1 MLTTKRK
8 IRFSPFDAILYL
20 FMLIIVALI
29 LFPMIHMIAV
39 SFSTDTY
46 VMKGQVGLWPLGF
59 TTETYGYVFD
69 DERIFRSYGNTIFYT
84 ILGTTLSLT
93 ITAMGAYALSSK
105 RMVGHKFFSMMIVF
119 TMFFNGGTIPTYLTV
134 KAYGI
139 LDTIWAVILPGAVST
154 WNFIVMRSFFDSYPT
169 EIEESGKVDGLT
181 DAGVFFRLVLP
192 TSKAVMATIGL
203 YYAVSLWNAYF
214 IPFIYLSDPDLF
226 PLQLILHELL
236 SAGSSNNATASVGDT
251 LVVEESLKYAT
262 VLVSIAPIM
271 CVYPF
276 LQKYFVKGVMI
287 GSVKG

>member
-84 ILGTTLSLT
+84 IIGTTLSLT

-134 KAYGI
+134 
-139 LDTIWAVILPGAVST
+139 
-154 WNFIVMRSFFDSYPT
+154 
-169 EIEESGKVDGLT
+169 
-181 DAGVFFRLVLP
+181 
-192 TSKAVMATIGL
+192 
-203 YYAVSLWNAYF
+203 
-214 IPFIYLSDPDLF
+214 
-226 PLQLILHELL
+226 
-236 SAGSSNNATASVGDT
+236 
-251 LVVEESLKYAT
+251 
-262 VLVSIAPIM
+262 
-271 CVYPF
+271 
-276 LQKYFVKGVMI
+276 
-287 GSVKG
+287 